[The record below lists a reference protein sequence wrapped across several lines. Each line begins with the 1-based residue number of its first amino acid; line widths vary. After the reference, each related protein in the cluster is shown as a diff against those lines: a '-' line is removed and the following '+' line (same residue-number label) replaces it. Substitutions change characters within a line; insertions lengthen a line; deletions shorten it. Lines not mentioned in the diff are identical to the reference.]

1 VSGAAE
7 SKLTPPCE
15 ITGAKTKEPFAVGKF
30 RGDGKSLCKGK
41 KGHFP
46 LDGEIYSLTKGILMG
61 VLFFLSPFSSF
72 SSHVGFILL

>member
-30 RGDGKSLCKGK
+30 RGMARAFAREEWSFL
-41 KGHFP
+41 
-46 LDGEIYSLTKGILMG
+46 LDGEIYSLTKGLLMG
-61 VLFFLSPFSSF
+61 VPFFLKT
-72 SSHVGFILL
+72 